1 MMMRTP
7 ALLVVT
13 ALSAGALGYGLA
25 EFRSA
30 SSAPHDGG
38 VIHGIAYYQAHGT
51 ELQEKLAACKDNPGG
66 ALADGEC
73 QNASE
78 ALHGAARLFPPYKV
92 PPQ

>member
-30 SSAPHDGG
+30 SSAPPDGR
-38 VIHGIAYYQAHGT
+38 VIHGVAYYQAHGQ
-51 ELQEKLAACKDNPGG
+51 LQEKLAACKDNPGG

-73 QNASE
+73 QNAWE